1 MYTKADF
8 LSEIGKKTP
17 VFLRFSTVGGEKGSA
32 DTERDP
38 RGFALKFYTEEGN
51 YDMVGNNTPVFFIRD
66 PIKFPEFIHTQ
77 KRDPIT
83 NCKDPNMAWD
93 FWTKHTEALHQV
105 MILFS
110 SRGTPD
116 GYRHMNGYSS
126 HTFKWVNKDGK
137 AFYVKKHFK
146 TDQGIKNLTAGQA
159 HRLKAENPDYATKDL
174 FDAIENGDYPS
185 WSMKVQI
192 MPEEDA
198 ENYEWDIFDITKVWP
213 HKDYPLIEVGKL
225 VLDKNPKNYHV
236 EVEQSAFSPSHLVPG
251 IEPSNDKMLQGRLF
265 SYPDTHRHR
274 LGPNYHH
281 IAINCP
287 YRVKTR
293 DYFLAGPFAV
303 DKEGTEKKPYQG
315 KFNDHPKECPEVETK
330 KIPLVG
336 EAGRYEYEHPNSD
349 FAQPANLYN
358 NVFDEEEQ
366 ANLVQ
371 NLADHIGGCR
381 EELRKA
387 AIEVW
392 SQVDEKLGKKLAM
405 KIKSQT
411 FGN

>member
-1 MYTKADF
+1 M
-8 LSEIGKKTP
+8 SEIGKKTP
-17 VFLRFSTVGGEKGSA
+17 VFMRFSTVGGEKGSA

-38 RGFALKFYTEEGN
+38 RGFAIKFYTEEGN

-83 NCKDPNMAWD
+83 NCKDANMAWD

-126 HTFKWVNKDGK
+126 HTFKWVNKDGE

-146 TDQGIKNLTAGQA
+146 TNQGIKNLTADEA
-159 HRLKAENPDYATKDL
+159 HKLKADDPEYATRDL
-174 FDAIENGDYPS
+174 FNAIDKGDFPS
-185 WSMKVQI
+185 WSFKVQI
-192 MPEEDA
+192 MPEADA
-198 ENYEWDIFDITKVWP
+198 EKYHWDVFDITKIWP
-213 HKDYPLIEVGKL
+213 HSDYPLIDVGKL
-225 VLDKNPKNYHV
+225 VLDKNPKNFHV

-251 IEPSNDKMLQGRLF
+251 IEPSADKMLQGRLF

-274 LGPNYHH
+274 LGPNYHN

-293 DYFLAGPFAV
+293 DYFLAGPYAV
-303 DKEGTEKKPYQG
+303 DREGTEKKPYQG
-315 KFNDHPKECPEVETK
+315 KFNDHPKECPEAKTK
-330 KIPLVG
+330 EITLTG
-336 EAGRYEYEHPNSD
+336 AAGRYEYQHENSD
-349 FAQPANLYN
+349 FAQPAALYN
-358 NVFDEEEQ
+358 KVFDEEEQ

-371 NLADHIGGCR
+371 NLADHIGACR
-381 EELRKA
+381 EEIQKA
-387 AIEVW
+387 AIDVW
-392 SQVDEKLGKKLAM
+392 TQVDENLGKKLAM
-405 KIKSQT
+405 KIKSQS
-411 FGN
+411 NVA